1 MHMFLP
7 MKSSNHHNHIVASS
21 RLVFF
26 LLFQSIANIIELSN
40 SSRRCDLKSQIS
52 NLKSNL
58 FDELSTSMLTITK

>member
-40 SSRRCDLKSQIS
+40 SSRRCDFKSQI
-52 NLKSNL
+52 KS
-58 FDELSTSMLTITK
+58 F